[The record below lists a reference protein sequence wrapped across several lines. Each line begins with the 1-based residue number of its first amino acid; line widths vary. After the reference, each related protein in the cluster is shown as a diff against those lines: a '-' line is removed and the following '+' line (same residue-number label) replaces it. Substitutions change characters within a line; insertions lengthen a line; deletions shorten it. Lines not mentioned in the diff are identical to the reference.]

1 MNVET
6 VLAAI
11 RELISTSSTAG
22 GDGGGATS
30 GLTQRLQANL
40 SSYQELI
47 HSDTKYQ
54 DVRCRVLHY
63 KDAYQL
69 TTTTGCTHLSLSA
82 TPPQTP
88 QDTYIEFIPESLS
101 LLLVLNEVLC
111 TLHEEDK
118 RLPVSQA
125 AGGGRAVAPQ
135 APKSLLSISD
145 QKTVQ
150 TLAQFIVS
158 LGIFPY
164 LIPPLDVL
172 LRMRLSHAKMVDK
185 CEETIS
191 SEEKAT
197 HLYKSCRV
205 IVKCFENPVLGPT
218 FISQHLS
225 DVLVTLLQICYSPQ
239 AQSEA
244 TEKKKIDSSDRAEVE
259 RHSSPGDVTVRES
272 EKDKKSVKETK
283 STFIGVSERE
293 WCEDALHKLLNK
305 TYQPLVVRELLA
317 IQKISSFGSSK
328 MGGEFCMQW
337 SDAYGDHN

>member
-47 HSDTKYQ
+47 QNDTRYH
-54 DVRCRVLHY
+54 DVCCKVLHY
-63 KDAYQL
+63 KDAYLL
-69 TTTTGCTHLSLSA
+69 TTNTGCTDLSLSA
-82 TPPQTP
+82 KVPQTP
-88 QDTYIEFIPESLS
+88 QDTYLQFIPESLS
-101 LLLVLNEVLC
+101 LLLVLDEVLC

-118 RLPVSQA
+118 RLAVFQA
-125 AGGGRAVAPQ
+125 AGGRAVAPQ

-172 LRMRLSHAKMVDK
+172 LRMRLSHAKMVDM

-225 DVLVTLLQICYSPQ
+225 DVLVALLQICYSPQ

-244 TEKKKIDSSDRAEVE
+244 TENKNIDSSDRAEVE

-272 EKDKKSVKETK
+272 EKDKTSVKDTT

-293 WCEDALHKLLNK
+293 WCVDALHKLLNK

-328 MGGEFCMQW
+328 TRGEFVC
-337 SDAYGDHN
+337 SGV